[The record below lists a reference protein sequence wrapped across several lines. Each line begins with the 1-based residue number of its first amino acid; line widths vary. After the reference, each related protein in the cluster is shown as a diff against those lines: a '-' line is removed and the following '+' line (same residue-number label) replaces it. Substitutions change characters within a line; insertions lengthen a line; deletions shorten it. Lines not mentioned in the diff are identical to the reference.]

1 MNFNG
6 CEAEGIYRVPGGAT
20 QINEYKQ
27 RFDTGKATCPPLS
40 DLGANFTQ
48 EFDVNLFDQP
58 DLYDVNTIASV
69 LKAWL
74 LGLPDEILPRSTQDE
89 ITEKHAGEEGAPQ
102 MLKDE
107 LSKLPP
113 FNYYLL
119 FAITC
124 HLSLLQAY
132 VDKNKMDINA
142 LSVCFTIPLKM
153 NRVCLRWLVKDWRN
167 CWQGCWT
174 EKAYLDEEYRILA
187 QEDVEGGEVS
197 AESADEPLVAFDD
210 QDRSLSSAG
219 SAKSTQKAGTLT
231 VNTHPNDHLYPP
243 TAQSNGH
250 HGRSASQLPALAPF
264 QPLSPIF
271 PEHPVH

>member
-1 MNFNG
+1 MKSSVSLTDSVL
-6 CEAEGIYRVPGGAT
+6 E
-20 QINEYKQ
+20 
-27 RFDTGKATCPPLS
+27 L
-40 DLGANFTQ
+40 
-48 EFDVNLFDQP
+48 DVNLFDQS

-74 LGLPDEILPRSTQDE
+74 IGLPDEILPKSTQDN

-102 MLKDE
+102 LLKDE

-132 VDKNKMDINA
+132 VEKNKMDINA

-187 QEDVEGGEVS
+187 QQD
-197 AESADEPLVAFDD
+197 AENGRTFNQSPIELNYHDD
-210 QDRSLSSAG
+210 PDRSLSSAG
-219 SAKSTQKAGTLT
+219 SGNSAQKSGHLT
-231 VNTHPNDHLYPP
+231 VDAHVNN
-243 TAQSNGH
+243 QSYLHDQNNNH
-250 HGRSASQLPALAPF
+250 HTRSASQLPALVPL

-271 PEHPVH
+271 PEHPIH